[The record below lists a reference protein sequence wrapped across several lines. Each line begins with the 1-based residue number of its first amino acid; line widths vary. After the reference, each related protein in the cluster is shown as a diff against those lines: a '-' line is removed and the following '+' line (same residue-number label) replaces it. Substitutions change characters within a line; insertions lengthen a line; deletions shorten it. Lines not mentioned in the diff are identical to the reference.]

1 MGISIDS
8 NRYDAITFDCY
19 GTLIDWEKGL
29 TGYLTPLL
37 ESHDVHVVDSFLFEF
52 YGRTEAALQ
61 AGTYRPYREILE
73 GVLEALA
80 ERLGFT
86 PSDEA
91 IAGFPDSVGNWLPFP
106 DTIAA
111 LKTLGKRFQL
121 IVISNI
127 DDELFDLTNANLGIN
142 FDHVV
147 TAGQVKAYKPD
158 PRMFTTAVERIGLP
172 QSRIL
177 HVAQSLYHDIAPAT
191 ALGFD
196 TVWIDRHDGHGS
208 GATAPGQATPTWT
221 LHNLRELVDALEPV
235 A

>member
-1 MGISIDS
+1 MGISIDG

-37 ESHDVHVVDSFLFEF
+37 ESHDVHVVDSFLLDF
-52 YGRTEAALQ
+52 YGRAEAALQ
-61 AGTYRPYREILE
+61 AGAYRPYREILE
-73 GVLEALA
+73 GVLGALA
-80 ERLGFT
+80 DRLGFT
-86 PSDEA
+86 PSAEA
-91 IAGFPDSVGNWLPFP
+91 IAGFPDSVGNWQPFP

-111 LKTLGKRFQL
+111 LKSLGQRFQL
-121 IVISNI
+121 VVISNI
-127 DDELFDLTNANLGIN
+127 DDELFDLTQATLGIN

-158 PRMFTTAVERIGLP
+158 PRMFETAFERIGLP
-172 QSRIL
+172 KSRIL

-191 ALGFD
+191 ALGLD

-208 GATAPGQATPTWT
+208 GATAPAEASPKWA
-221 LHNLRELVDALEPV
+221 LRNLRELVEALEP
-235 A
+235 AL

>member
-1 MGISIDS
+1 MSISIDS

-37 ESHDVHVVDSFLFEF
+37 ESHDVHVVDSFLLDF

-61 AGTYRPYREILE
+61 AGVYRPYRDILE

-80 ERLGFT
+80 QRLGFN
-86 PSDEA
+86 PSEEA
-91 IAGFPDSVGNWLPFP
+91 IAGFPESVGDWLPFP

-111 LKTLGKRFQL
+111 LKSLGKRFQL
-121 IVISNI
+121 VVISNI
-127 DDELFDLTNANLGIN
+127 DDELFDLTQENLGIN

-147 TAGQVKAYKPD
+147 TAGQVQAYKPD
-158 PRMFTTAVERIGLP
+158 PRMFTTAIERIGLP

-191 ALGFD
+191 ALGLD
-196 TVWIDRHDGHGS
+196 TVWIDRHDGHGG
-208 GATAPGQATPTWT
+208 GATVAAQATPTWT
-221 LHNLRELVDALEPV
+221 LRNMRELVEALEPV
-235 A
+235 T